1 MQIVSDIFSI
11 LDSELPERWQWCTT
25 YYMFGKNRSSVFV
38 DYGFSTDKTKIEDGF
53 TLNRES
59 KSLIKSLR
67 EEIALKPTVQPTHI
81 ELTIECTGAFN
92 TVIGYGDPN
101 WDPAPRPWPDDIT
114 AKEYTYTKA
123 WPNGMSEEARSI
135 MEDPRS
141 LIGYD

>member
-59 KSLIKSLR
+59 KSLITKGSARDRHSKFLLKLKSSSDK
-67 EEIALKPTVQPTHI
+67 LK
-81 ELTIECTGAFN
+81 
-92 TVIGYGDPN
+92 
-101 WDPAPRPWPDDIT
+101 
-114 AKEYTYTKA
+114 
-123 WPNGMSEEARSI
+123 
-135 MEDPRS
+135 
-141 LIGYD
+141 